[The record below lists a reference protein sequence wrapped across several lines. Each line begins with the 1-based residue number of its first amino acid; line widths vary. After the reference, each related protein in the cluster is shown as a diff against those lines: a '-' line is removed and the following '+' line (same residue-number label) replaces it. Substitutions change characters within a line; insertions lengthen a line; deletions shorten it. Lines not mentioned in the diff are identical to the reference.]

1 MIKRNLKPNSYIQV
15 EDDHLDARV
24 LVALLDDGG
33 HALLPPLPVHV
44 LRRLGDG
51 EELQTGDGED
61 LKKKKMKKKC
71 GDFPISKFHHHHLTT
86 HLVPS
91 SFSRVPICFSSSPSA
106 FSDASSSTEEEGGGE
121 TVEVVVDISSSKR
134 EQKRWW

>member
-1 MIKRNLKPNSYIQV
+1 MIKRNLKPSSYIQV

-61 LKKKKMKKKC
+61 LKKIMKKK
-71 GDFPISKFHHHHLTT
+71 
-86 HLVPS
+86 
-91 SFSRVPICFSSSPSA
+91 
-106 FSDASSSTEEEGGGE
+106 
-121 TVEVVVDISSSKR
+121 
-134 EQKRWW
+134 